1 MKKVIPA
8 NSAKQLKLFVDFP
21 HELYKQDSNYVPELF
36 IAQRDLLTPGRHPFH
51 ENGEVQKFLAYDGE
65 AIVGRIAAII
75 NKSYDQF
82 THTNAGFFG
91 FFECIDDSETAKLL
105 FSAAEGWLR
114 EKGVT
119 GKIIGPVNPSTNEVC
134 ALLIDGFDGPPKV
147 MMPYNKSY
155 YQKLI
160 EENGYGKQ
168 TDILA
173 YQFLRATYNDT
184 RMRRLHDLMK
194 KRLHERN
201 IIIRKIN
208 LKDFK
213 NEAARL
219 KDVYNAAWDK
229 NLGFVPMTDNEFNY
243 AAKDMKLILDPEYCI
258 VAEHEGKVVGFAL
271 ALPNINEALIKVK
284 RGRLFPTGIFKLLTG
299 KKKVKSMR
307 ILLLGVI
314 EGYRKAGIE
323 MYFYSTFIDNVSKSK
338 YINEVEASW
347 ILEDNLLMRKAIED
361 INGKVYRRYR
371 IFEKQI

>member
-1 MKKVIPA
+1 MKKVVPA

-21 HELYKQDSNYVPELF
+21 HELYKDDPNYVPELF
-36 IAQRDLLTPGRHPFH
+36 IAQRDLLTPGKHPFH

-65 AIVGRIAAII
+65 TITGRIAAII
-75 NKSYDQF
+75 NKNYSQF
-82 THTNAGFFG
+82 THNNAGFFG
-91 FFECIDDSETAKLL
+91 FFESIDDSETARLL
-105 FSAAEGWLR
+105 FTAAEGWLR

-134 ALLIDGFDGPPKV
+134 ALLIEGFDGPPKV
-147 MMPYNKSY
+147 MMPYNKAY

-160 EENGYGKQ
+160 EENGFGKQ

-194 KRLHERN
+194 KRLRERN

-213 NEAARL
+213 NEVSKL
-219 KDVYNAAWDK
+219 KEVYNLAWDK

-243 AAKDMKLILDPEYCI
+243 TAKDMKLILDPEYCI
-258 VAEHEGKVVGFAL
+258 VAEHEGRLVGFAL
-271 ALPNINEALIKVK
+271 ALPNINETLIKVK
-284 RGRLFPTGIFKLLTG
+284 RGRLFPTGIFKLLTA
-299 KKKVKSMR
+299 KKKVKSLR

-323 MYFYSTFIDNVSKSK
+323 MYFYSTLIDNVAKSK
-338 YINEVEASW
+338 NINEVEASW

-361 INGKVYRRYR
+361 INGKIYRRYR

>member
-1 MKKVIPA
+1 MIKIVPA
-8 NSAKQLKLFVDFP
+8 NSAKQLKLFVDFL
-21 HELYKQDSNYVPELF
+21 HELYKNDPNYVQELF
-36 IAQRDLLTPGRHPFH
+36 IAQRDLLTPGKHPFH

-65 AIVGRIAAII
+65 TITGRIAAII
-75 NKSYDQF
+75 NKNYNQF
-82 THTNAGFFG
+82 THSNAGFFG
-91 FFECIDDSETAKLL
+91 FFECTDDSETAKLL
-105 FSAAEGWLR
+105 FNAAENWLR

-134 ALLIDGFDGPPKV
+134 ALLIQGFDGPPKV
-147 MMPYNKSY
+147 MMPYNKPY

-160 EENGYGKQ
+160 EENGFGKQ

-194 KRLHERN
+194 KRLRERN

-213 NEAARL
+213 NEVSKL
-219 KDVYNAAWDK
+219 KEVYNLAWDK

-243 AAKDMKLILDPEYCI
+243 TAKDMKMILDPEYCI
-258 VAEHEGKVVGFAL
+258 VAEHEGRLVGFAL
-271 ALPNINEALIKVK
+271 ALPNINETLIKVK
-284 RGRLFPTGIFKLLTG
+284 RGRLFPTGIFKLLTA
-299 KKKVKSMR
+299 KKKVTSLR

-323 MYFYSTFIDNVSKSK
+323 MYFYSTLIDNVAKNK
-338 YINEVEASW
+338 NINEVEASW
-347 ILEDNLLMRKAIED
+347 ILEDNLLMRKAIEE

>member
-1 MKKVIPA
+1 MIKIVPA
-8 NSAKQLKLFVDFP
+8 NSAKQLKSFVDFP
-21 HELYKQDSNYVPELF
+21 HNLYKDDPNYVPELF
-36 IAQRDLLTPGRHPFH
+36 IAQRDLLTPGKHPFH

-65 AIVGRIAAII
+65 TVTGRIAAII
-75 NKSYDQF
+75 NKNYNRF
-82 THTNAGFFG
+82 THSNAGFFG

-105 FSAAEGWLR
+105 FSAAESWLR

-134 ALLIDGFDGPPKV
+134 ALLIEGFDGPPKV
-147 MMPYNKSY
+147 MMPYNKPY

-160 EENGYGKQ
+160 EENGFGKQ

-184 RMRRLHDLMK
+184 RMRRLHELMK
-194 KRLHERN
+194 KRLQERN

-213 NEAARL
+213 NEVSKL
-219 KDVYNAAWDK
+219 KEVYNLAWDK

-243 AAKDMKLILDPEYCI
+243 TAKDMKLILDPEYCI
-258 VAEHEGKVVGFAL
+258 VAEHEGRLVGFAL
-271 ALPNINEALIKVK
+271 ALPNINETLIKVK
-284 RGRLFPTGIFKLLTG
+284 RGRLFPTGIFKLLTA
-299 KKKVKSMR
+299 KKKVTSLR

-323 MYFYSTFIDNVSKSK
+323 MYFYSTLIDNVAKNK
-338 YINEVEASW
+338 NINEVEASW